1 MYDFR
6 MIKGVQYTDDAPVT
20 DYSTL
25 VAPADLIKDLEAN
38 PESTIGSLFGGVV
51 DEHDVFRP
59 RRDGEE
65 ITHYINSARCD
76 MLILTIGSRSIM
88 IPAGN
93 CEFAK
98 MFERLAMGLVC
109 FTMDEI
115 NAVYGNLTNGS
126 RYYLTK
132 KKADLKVVE

>member
-6 MIKGVQYTDDAPVT
+6 MIKGVQYTDDDPVT

-25 VAPADLIKDLEAN
+25 VAPADLIKDLDAN
-38 PESTIGSLFGGVV
+38 LESAFGSLFGGVV
-51 DEHDVFRP
+51 DENDVFHH

-76 MLILTIGSRSIM
+76 MLILTIGGRSIM
-88 IPAGN
+88 IRTGN

-98 MFERLAMGLVC
+98 MFEQLALGLVC
-109 FTMDEI
+109 FTMDET
-115 NAVYGNLTNGS
+115 NAVYANLTNGS

-132 KKADLKVVE
+132 KKANLKMSE